1 MEDDDV
7 QVIAGLGTAAEDLT
21 ANSEWLLKR
30 LPRLPCFAGY
40 YPQISN
46 ALRFA
51 CQYENDPLGMLGISL
66 KFIYCEKTTKL
77 KNVSSFFEITSKQ
90 NGLGQ
95 ASFYLLEPAVNT
107 VLCRLCYKQNA
118 IFFFKE

>member
-1 MEDDDV
+1 MYTVLCPSVTNKIRYFFQILVAFSEYMNF
-7 QVIAGLGTAAEDLT
+7 IGTAAEDLT

-51 CQYENDPLGMLGISL
+51 CQYENDPLG
-66 KFIYCEKTTKL
+66 KFTHCEKTTKL
-77 KNVSSFFEITSKQ
+77 KNISPFFEIT
-90 NGLGQ
+90 
-95 ASFYLLEPAVNT
+95 
-107 VLCRLCYKQNA
+107 
-118 IFFFKE
+118 

>member
-1 MEDDDV
+1 MLSPMENEMEDDDV

-77 KNVSSFFEITSKQ
+77 KNISPFFEIS
-90 NGLGQ
+90 
-95 ASFYLLEPAVNT
+95 
-107 VLCRLCYKQNA
+107 
-118 IFFFKE
+118 

>member
-1 MEDDDV
+1 MTTVHTVKSKGKILQNFVAFSEYMNF
-7 QVIAGLGTAAEDLT
+7 IGTAAEDLT

-51 CQYENDPLGMLGISL
+51 CQYENDPLGMFGY
-66 KFIYCEKTTKL
+66 FIKVYIL
-77 KNVSSFFEITSKQ
+77 
-90 NGLGQ
+90 
-95 ASFYLLEPAVNT
+95 
-107 VLCRLCYKQNA
+107 
-118 IFFFKE
+118 

>member
-1 MEDDDV
+1 MGKINQTDNSALLLYDFQFFISISLGGEDHD
-7 QVIAGLGTAAEDLT
+7 APGAELTAA

-51 CQYENDPLGMLGISL
+51 CQYENDPLGNMPFNFSNL
-66 KFIYCEKTTKL
+66 
-77 KNVSSFFEITSKQ
+77 
-90 NGLGQ
+90 
-95 ASFYLLEPAVNT
+95 
-107 VLCRLCYKQNA
+107 
-118 IFFFKE
+118 

>member
-51 CQYENDPLGMLGISL
+51 CQYENDPLGMLGIFKSNKKL
-66 KFIYCEKTTKL
+66 YIFISVTL
-77 KNVSSFFEITSKQ
+77 
-90 NGLGQ
+90 
-95 ASFYLLEPAVNT
+95 
-107 VLCRLCYKQNA
+107 
-118 IFFFKE
+118 

>member
-1 MEDDDV
+1 MSFLQALKGLQLVLSPMENEMEDDDV

-51 CQYENDPLGMLGISL
+51 CQYENDPLG
-66 KFIYCEKTTKL
+66 KFTHCEKTTKL
-77 KNVSSFFEITSKQ
+77 KNISPFFEIT
-90 NGLGQ
+90 
-95 ASFYLLEPAVNT
+95 
-107 VLCRLCYKQNA
+107 
-118 IFFFKE
+118 

>member
-1 MEDDDV
+1 MRNLPLLTTVHTVKSKGKILQNFVAFSEYMNF
-7 QVIAGLGTAAEDLT
+7 IGTAAEDLT

-51 CQYENDPLGMLGISL
+51 CQYENDPLG
-66 KFIYCEKTTKL
+66 KFTHCEKTTKL
-77 KNVSSFFEITSKQ
+77 KNISPFFEIT
-90 NGLGQ
+90 
-95 ASFYLLEPAVNT
+95 
-107 VLCRLCYKQNA
+107 
-118 IFFFKE
+118 

>member
-1 MEDDDV
+1 MNF
-7 QVIAGLGTAAEDLT
+7 IGTAAEDLT

-51 CQYENDPLGMLGISL
+51 CQYENDPLG
-66 KFIYCEKTTKL
+66 KFTHCEKTTKL
-77 KNVSSFFEITSKQ
+77 KNISPFFEITLVTSKQ

-95 ASFYLLEPAVNT
+95 TSFYLLATKSPMRFASLVNMKT
-107 VLCRLCYKQNA
+107 ILLVC
-118 IFFFKE
+118 

>member
-1 MEDDDV
+1 MSFLQALKGLQLVLSPMENEMEDDDV

-51 CQYENDPLGMLGISL
+51 CQYENDPLG
-66 KFIYCEKTTKL
+66 KFTHCEKTTKL
-77 KNVSSFFEITSKQ
+77 KNISPFFEIS
-90 NGLGQ
+90 
-95 ASFYLLEPAVNT
+95 
-107 VLCRLCYKQNA
+107 
-118 IFFFKE
+118 

>member
-1 MEDDDV
+1 LKFLFQALKGLQLVLSPMENEMEDDDV

-51 CQYENDPLGMLGISL
+51 CQYENDPLGMLGIFKSNKKL
-66 KFIYCEKTTKL
+66 YIFISVTL
-77 KNVSSFFEITSKQ
+77 
-90 NGLGQ
+90 
-95 ASFYLLEPAVNT
+95 
-107 VLCRLCYKQNA
+107 
-118 IFFFKE
+118 